1 MIKFI
6 IFQFNKRR
14 LLPGDYSWED
24 IITDCMISD
33 QYLNFL
39 VELFYC
45 TYFQSEE
52 YKNVLKYIKIL
63 FRKSWAATFRIF
75 DINISFNTVK
85 QIQIC
90 SRNNRLTNYVH
101 VFHVRSYNTQI
112 CFLFVQKSSLLYN
125 NGVNLTAFIKKIFV
139 NLRIN
144 L

>member
-24 IITDCMISD
+24 IITDRMISD
-33 QYLNFL
+33 QYFNFL

-63 FRKSWAATFRIF
+63 FRKS
-75 DINISFNTVK
+75 
-85 QIQIC
+85 
-90 SRNNRLTNYVH
+90 
-101 VFHVRSYNTQI
+101 
-112 CFLFVQKSSLLYN
+112 
-125 NGVNLTAFIKKIFV
+125 
-139 NLRIN
+139 
-144 L
+144 